1 MISNLKIRMNTR
13 SILGILITI
22 VIGSGNILAQTG
34 GKEIIYAGTSSTRGS
49 KGLYVFQFDR
59 SLGKLT
65 EVQTL
70 NEGSG
75 PGFLTLSPDKKH
87 LYAVYGKGTIKDD
100 NGAVMS
106 FTVDPATGFLT
117 KLNEQSANGRGPAHV
132 SIDPKQRFAYVSNY
146 GDGTLS
152 VYPIN
157 KDGSLGKASDF
168 IKHTGSSI
176 VVGRQEG
183 PHVHSTIP
191 SSDGKFI
198 YVSDL
203 GIDKIMIYEISAAGK
218 LSPAS
223 VPFVNAT
230 PGSGPRHFAIHPNG
244 NFAYSAQ
251 EISSTIESYKVNKST
266 GSLTA
271 IERLHMIPDDFTARN
286 SAADIHFSPDG
297 KFLYASNR
305 GHESLVIYK
314 VDAKNGK
321 LSLVGHEGTGG
332 KHPRNFMIDKKGEFV
347 LTANQNTDNVVI
359 FNRDKVSGKLTP
371 NGEQMTVPAVQCLI
385 ML

>member
-1 MISNLKIRMNTR
+1 MIRINLR
-13 SILGILITI
+13 SILRILILI
-22 VIGSGNILAQTG
+22 LIGSESLLAQKG
-34 GKEIIYAGTSSTRGS
+34 NKEIIYAGTSSTRGS
-49 KGLYVFQFDR
+49 KGIYVFQYDR
-59 SLGKLT
+59 DLGKMT
-65 EVQTL
+65 ELQTL
-70 NEGSG
+70 NEGTS
-75 PGFLTLSPDKKH
+75 PNFLTLSPDKKH
-87 LYAVYGKGTIKDD
+87 LYAVFSKGTIKDD
-100 NGAVMS
+100 NGSVMS
-106 FTVDPATGFLT
+106 FTINPSTGFLT

-132 SIDPKQRFAYVSNY
+132 SIDPRQRFAYVSNY

-157 KDGSLGKASDF
+157 KDGSLEQASDVK
-168 IKHTGSSI
+168 KHTGSSI
-176 VVGRQEG
+176 VQGRQEG
-183 PHVHSTIP
+183 PHVHSIIP
-191 SSDGKFI
+191 SKDGRFI

-203 GIDKIMIYEISAAGK
+203 GIDKIMIYQVTATGK
-218 LSPAS
+218 LLPAS
-223 VPFVNAT
+223 VPFLDAT
-230 PGSGPRHFAIHPNG
+230 PGSGPRHFTIHPNG

-271 IERLHMIPDDFTARN
+271 IERLRMIPDDFTARN

-314 VDAKNGK
+314 VDPQNGK

-332 KHPRNFMIDKKGEFV
+332 KHPRNFMIDKKGEFA
-347 LTANQNTDNVVI
+347 LTANQNTDNIVI
-359 FNRDKVSGKLTP
+359 FWRDKVTGKLTP
-371 NGEQMTVPAVQCLI
+371 TGEQITVPAVQCVI

>member
-1 MISNLKIRMNTR
+1 MIRINLR
-13 SILGILITI
+13 SILSILILI
-22 VIGSGNILAQTG
+22 LIGSESILAQKG
-34 GKEIIYAGTSSTRGS
+34 NKEIIYAGTSSTKGS
-49 KGLYVFQFDR
+49 KGIYVFQYDR
-59 SLGKLT
+59 DLGKMT
-65 EVQTL
+65 ELQTL
-70 NEGSG
+70 NEGMS
-75 PGFLTLSPDKKH
+75 PNFLTLSPDKKH
-87 LYAVYGKGTIKDD
+87 LYAVFSKGTIKDD
-100 NGAVMS
+100 NGSVMS
-106 FTVDPATGFLT
+106 FTINPSTGFLT

-132 SIDPKQRFAYVSNY
+132 SIDPKNRFAYVSNY

-157 KDGSLGKASDF
+157 KDGSLNNASDV
-168 IKHTGSSI
+168 IKHIGSSI
-176 VVGRQEG
+176 VKGRQEG

-191 SSDGKFI
+191 SNDGKFI

-203 GIDKIMIYEISAAGK
+203 GIDKIMIYQVTSSGK
-218 LSPAS
+218 LLPAS
-223 VPFVNAT
+223 VPFLDAT
-230 PGSGPRHFAIHPNG
+230 PGSGPRHFTIHPNG

-314 VDAKNGK
+314 VNPKNGE
-321 LSLVGHEGTGG
+321 LSLIGHENTGG
-332 KHPRNFMIDKKGEFV
+332 KHPRNFMIDKKGEFA

-359 FNRDKVSGKLTP
+359 FKRDKATGKLTP
-371 NGEQMTVPAVQCLI
+371 TGEQIIVPSVQCVI